1 MAADLVTRLL
11 LQNADFDRQLKESKK
26 QVENFEKG
34 INVMKS
40 SLGTVATALGLA
52 MGANE
57 AFNRV
62 MSSSQ
67 ALGDKYAATMES
79 VKRVTE
85 EFFYAVGSG
94 DLSTFNGGLRD
105 LIDLAKEAYNAMDQ
119 LGNVNISSSY
129 FDAKYGAAM
138 AEAKLQAKNKTL
150 TTEDREAGF
159 AKWKQ
164 ALSDQAGVNEAK
176 SKALM
181 DAILTTVR
189 SKAGYKGLDVNFK
202 DVENALAIDIAT
214 PERRTALKEMYSGQ
228 INDFNKAYAEIV
240 RRNNLT
246 TQQSGFGGVSQVTD
260 WNKVNAEAKPLLATY
275 KDAIIVNT
283 LLNKATDEQLQQ
295 IASLGAQYAN
305 VERAQADLQREYYES
320 LAEFRNS
327 KKSGPTTATVKSTT
341 ATVKSTTAK
350 AIYGEGSLGYLNQQL
365 SDLQKQYTSATETST
380 RLAIL
385 SAIDSVNKDKKA
397 IELEAELGNLKPLD
411 SSMPSPKG
419 KSVTDDLNNGN
430 IKVKG
435 VDPKAVSANLDY
447 VDSISQIGHAM
458 AGVTSIADEGAAS
471 WINYGTQVVSSIA
484 SAIPQIAALT
494 VAQKAQASANA
505 EVGVTG
511 AIASVASIP
520 IVGWIMAAA
529 AAASVISAMAAIP
542 KFAGGGIVP
551 GSSYYGDRV
560 PAMLNSGE
568 MVLNASQQANLFRM
582 IEGGSSGQMQAKVT
596 VEGDKLAVLIDRV
609 NAKRR
614 RVR

>member
-34 INVMKS
+34 INIMKS
-40 SLGTVATALGLA
+40 SLGAVAATFGLA

-62 MSSSQ
+62 ISSSQ
-67 ALGDKYAATMES
+67 TLGDKYASTMES

-94 DLSTFNGGLRD
+94 DLSTFTGGLRD

-138 AEAKLQAKNKTL
+138 AEAKLQAKNKTS

-159 AKWKQ
+159 AKWEQ
-164 ALSDQAGVNEAK
+164 ALSDQAGANDAK
-176 SKALM
+176 LKALM
-181 DAILTTVR
+181 DAILTTVK
-189 SKAGYKGLDVNFK
+189 SQAGYAGLNINFK
-202 DVENALAIDIAT
+202 DVENALAIDLAT
-214 PERRTALKEMYSGQ
+214 PERRTALKEMYAAQ
-228 INDFNKAYAEIV
+228 KDEFDKAYAEIV
-240 RRNNLT
+240 RRNSVT
-246 TQQSGFGGVSQVTD
+246 MQQSGFGGRSQVTD
-260 WNKVNAEAKPLLATY
+260 WSKVNAEAKPLLSTY

-327 KKSGPTTATVKSTT
+327 KKSGSTT
-341 ATVKSTTAK
+341 ASKSSPAK

-380 RLAIL
+380 RMAIL

-419 KSVTDDLNNGN
+419 KNVTDDLNNGN

-494 VAQKAQASANA
+494 AAQKAQASANA

>member
-40 SLGTVATALGLA
+40 SLGAVAATFGLA

-62 MSSSQ
+62 ISSSQ
-67 ALGDKYAATMES
+67 TLGDKYASTMES

-94 DLSTFNGGLRD
+94 DLSTFTGGLRD

-138 AEAKLQAKNKTL
+138 AEAKLQAKNKTS

-159 AKWKQ
+159 AKWEQ
-164 ALSDQAGVNEAK
+164 ALSDQAGANDAK
-176 SKALM
+176 LKALM
-181 DAILTTVR
+181 DAILTTVK
-189 SKAGYKGLDVNFK
+189 SQAGYAGLNINFK
-202 DVENALAIDIAT
+202 DVENALAIDLAT
-214 PERRTALKEMYSGQ
+214 PERRTALKEMYAAQ
-228 INDFNKAYAEIV
+228 KDEFDKAYAEIV
-240 RRNNLT
+240 RRNSVT

-260 WNKVNAEAKPLLATY
+260 WSKVNAEAKPLLSTY

-295 IASLGAQYAN
+295 IANLGAQYAN

-327 KKSGPTTATVKSTT
+327 KKSGSTT
-341 ATVKSTTAK
+341 ASKSSPAK

-365 SDLQKQYTSATETST
+365 SDLQKQYTLATETST
-380 RLAIL
+380 RMAIL

-411 SSMPSPKG
+411 SPMPSPKG
-419 KSVTDDLNNGN
+419 KNVTDDLNNGN

-582 IEGGSSGQMQAKVT
+582 IDGGSSGQMQAKVT

>member
-34 INVMKS
+34 INIMKS
-40 SLGTVATALGLA
+40 SLGTVAAAFGLA

-62 MSSSQ
+62 ISSSQ
-67 ALGDKYAATMES
+67 TLGDKYASTMES

-94 DLSTFNGGLRD
+94 DLSTFTGGLRD

-138 AEAKLQAKNKTL
+138 AEAKLQAKNKTS

-214 PERRTALKEMYSGQ
+214 PERRTALKEMYAAQ
-228 INDFNKAYAEIV
+228 IDEFNKAYAEV
-240 RRNNLT
+240 VSRNSIT
-246 TQQSGFGGVSQVTD
+246 TQQSGFGGITQETD
-260 WNKVNAEAKPLLATY
+260 RKKVNAEMKPLLATY

-341 ATVKSTTAK
+341 AK

-380 RLAIL
+380 RMAIL

-411 SSMPSPKG
+411 SSMQKPKG

>member
-67 ALGDKYAATMES
+67 ALGDKYASTMES

-94 DLSTFNGGLRD
+94 DLSTFTGGLRD

-159 AKWKQ
+159 AKWEQ

-214 PERRTALKEMYSGQ
+214 PERRTALKEMYAAQ
-228 INDFNKAYAEIV
+228 IDEFNKAYAEV
-240 RRNNLT
+240 VSRNSIT
-246 TQQSGFGGVSQVTD
+246 TQQSGFGGITQETD
-260 WNKVNAEAKPLLATY
+260 RKKVNAEMKPLLATY

-341 ATVKSTTAK
+341 AK

-365 SDLQKQYTSATETST
+365 SDLQKQYTSATEAST

-411 SSMPSPKG
+411 SSMQKPKG

-471 WINYGTQVVSSIA
+471 WINYGTQVVGSIA
-484 SAIPQIAALT
+484 SAIPQIVALT

-582 IEGGSSGQMQAKVT
+582 IDGGSSGQMRAKVT

>member
-67 ALGDKYAATMES
+67 ALGDKYASTMES

-94 DLSTFNGGLRD
+94 DLSTFTGGLRD

-138 AEAKLQAKNKTL
+138 AEAKLQAKNKTS

-159 AKWKQ
+159 AKWEQ
-164 ALSDQAGVNEAK
+164 ALSDQAGANDAK
-176 SKALM
+176 LKALM
-181 DAILTTVR
+181 DAILTTVK
-189 SKAGYKGLDVNFK
+189 SQAGYAGLNINFK
-202 DVENALAIDIAT
+202 DVENALAIDLAT
-214 PERRTALKEMYSGQ
+214 PERRTALKEMYAAQ
-228 INDFNKAYAEIV
+228 KDEFDKAYAEIV
-240 RRNNLT
+240 RRNSVT
-246 TQQSGFGGVSQVTD
+246 TQQSGFGGRSQVTD
-260 WNKVNAEAKPLLATY
+260 WSKVNAEAKPLLSTY

-327 KKSGPTTATVKSTT
+327 KKSGSTT
-341 ATVKSTTAK
+341 ASKSSPAK

-380 RLAIL
+380 RMAIL

-411 SSMPSPKG
+411 SSMQKPKG
-419 KSVTDDLNNGN
+419 KNVADDLKNGN

-435 VDPKAVSANLDY
+435 VEPKAVSANLNY
-447 VDSISQIGHAM
+447 VDSISQIGRAM
-458 AGVTSIADEGAAS
+458 ASVTSIADEGAAS

-494 VAQKAQASANA
+494 AAQKAQASANA
-505 EVGVTG
+505 EAGVTG

-520 IVGWIMAAA
+520 IVGWIMAASA
-529 AAASVISAMAAIP
+529 AAAVISAMAAIP

-582 IEGGSSGQMQAKVT
+582 INGGASGQMQAKVT

>member
-40 SLGTVATALGLA
+40 SLGAVAATFGLA

-62 MSSSQ
+62 ISSSQ
-67 ALGDKYAATMES
+67 TLGDKYASTMES

-159 AKWKQ
+159 AKWEQ

-327 KKSGPTTATVKSTT
+327 KKSGSTT
-341 ATVKSTTAK
+341 ASKSSPAK

-411 SSMPSPKG
+411 NSMQKPKG

-494 VAQKAQASANA
+494 AAQKAQASANA
-505 EVGVTG
+505 EAGVTG
-511 AIASVASIP
+511 AVASVASIP

-582 IEGGSSGQMQAKVT
+582 IDGGDSGQMQAKVT

>member
-67 ALGDKYAATMES
+67 ALGDKYASTMES

-94 DLSTFNGGLRD
+94 DLSTFTGGLRD

-138 AEAKLQAKNKTL
+138 AEAKLQAKNKTS

-260 WNKVNAEAKPLLATY
+260 WNKVNAEAKPLLSTY

-327 KKSGPTTATVKSTT
+327 KKSGSTT
-341 ATVKSTTAK
+341 ASNSSPAK

-380 RLAIL
+380 RMAIL

-411 SSMPSPKG
+411 SSMQKPKG
-419 KSVTDDLNNGN
+419 KNVTDDLNNGN

>member
-26 QVENFEKG
+26 QVKNFEKG
-34 INVMKS
+34 INIMKS
-40 SLGTVATALGLA
+40 SLGAVAATFGLA

-67 ALGDKYAATMES
+67 TLGDKYASTMES

-159 AKWKQ
+159 AKWEQ

-189 SKAGYKGLDVNFK
+189 SKSGYKGLDVNFK

-327 KKSGPTTATVKSTT
+327 KKSGSTT
-341 ATVKSTTAK
+341 ASNSSPAK

-380 RLAIL
+380 RMAIL

-411 SSMPSPKG
+411 SSMQKPKG

>member
-34 INVMKS
+34 INAMKS
-40 SLGTVATALGLA
+40 SLGAVAATFGLA

-62 MSSSQ
+62 ISSSQ
-67 ALGDKYAATMES
+67 TLGDKYASTMES

-94 DLSTFNGGLRD
+94 DLSTFTGGLRD

-138 AEAKLQAKNKTL
+138 AEAKLQAKNKTS

-159 AKWKQ
+159 AKWEQ
-164 ALSDQAGVNEAK
+164 ALSDQAGANDAK
-176 SKALM
+176 LKALM
-181 DAILTTVR
+181 DAILTTVK
-189 SKAGYKGLDVNFK
+189 SQAGYAGLNINFK
-202 DVENALAIDIAT
+202 DVENALAIDLAT
-214 PERRTALKEMYSGQ
+214 PERRASLKEMYSGQ
-228 INDFNKAYAEIV
+228 LNDFNKAYAEIV
-240 RRNNLT
+240 RRNSVT
-246 TQQSGFGGVSQVTD
+246 TQQSGFGGMSQVTD
-260 WNKVNAEAKPLLATY
+260 WSKVNAEAKPLLSTY

-295 IASLGAQYAN
+295 IANLGAQYAN

-327 KKSGPTTATVKSTT
+327 KKSGSTT
-341 ATVKSTTAK
+341 ASNSSPAK

-380 RLAIL
+380 RMAIL

-419 KSVTDDLNNGN
+419 KNVIDDLKNGN

-582 IEGGSSGQMQAKVT
+582 IDGGASGQMQAKVT

>member
-40 SLGTVATALGLA
+40 SLGAVAATLGLA

-62 MSSSQ
+62 ISSSQ
-67 ALGDKYAATMES
+67 TLGDKYASTMES

-94 DLSTFNGGLRD
+94 DLSTFTGGLRD
-105 LIDLAKEAYNAMDQ
+105 LIDLANEAYNAMDQ

-138 AEAKLQAKNKTL
+138 AEAKLQAKNKTS

-159 AKWKQ
+159 AKWEQ
-164 ALSDQAGVNEAK
+164 ALSDQSGANDAK
-176 SKALM
+176 LKALM
-181 DAILTTVR
+181 DAILTTVK
-189 SKAGYKGLDVNFK
+189 SQAGYAGLNINFK
-202 DVENALAIDIAT
+202 DVENALAIDLAT
-214 PERRTALKEMYSGQ
+214 PERRTALKEMYAAQ
-228 INDFNKAYAEIV
+228 KDEFDKAYAEIV
-240 RRNNLT
+240 SRNSVT
-246 TQQSGFGGVSQVTD
+246 TQQSGFGGMKQETD
-260 WNKVNAEAKPLLATY
+260 MGKVNAEVKPLLATY

-327 KKSGPTTATVKSTT
+327 KKSGSTT
-341 ATVKSTTAK
+341 ASNSSPAK

-380 RLAIL
+380 RMAIL

-411 SSMPSPKG
+411 SSMQKPKG
-419 KSVTDDLNNGN
+419 KSVTDDLKNGN

-551 GSSYYGDRV
+551 GSSYYGDHV

>member
-34 INVMKS
+34 INAMKS
-40 SLGTVATALGLA
+40 SLGAVAATFGLA

-62 MSSSQ
+62 ISSSQ
-67 ALGDKYAATMES
+67 TLGDKYASTMES

-94 DLSTFNGGLRD
+94 DLSTFTGGLRD

-138 AEAKLQAKNKTL
+138 AEAKLQAKNKTS

-159 AKWKQ
+159 AKWEQ
-164 ALSDQAGVNEAK
+164 ALSDQAGANDAK
-176 SKALM
+176 LKALM
-181 DAILTTVR
+181 DAILTTVK
-189 SKAGYKGLDVNFK
+189 SQAGYAGLNINFK
-202 DVENALAIDIAT
+202 DVENALAIDLAT
-214 PERRTALKEMYSGQ
+214 PERRASLKEMYSGQ
-228 INDFNKAYAEIV
+228 LNDFNKAYAEIV
-240 RRNNLT
+240 RRNSVT
-246 TQQSGFGGVSQVTD
+246 TQQSGFGGMSQVTD
-260 WNKVNAEAKPLLATY
+260 WSKVNAEAKPLLATY

-327 KKSGPTTATVKSTT
+327 KKSGSTT
-341 ATVKSTTAK
+341 ASNSSPAK

-380 RLAIL
+380 RMAIL

-397 IELEAELGNLKPLD
+397 IELGAELGNLKPLD
-411 SSMPSPKG
+411 SSMQKPKG
-419 KSVTDDLNNGN
+419 KNVTDDLKNGN

-435 VDPKAVSANLDY
+435 VDPKEVSTNLDY

-458 AGVTSIADEGAAS
+458 AVVTSIADEGAAS

-582 IEGGSSGQMQAKVT
+582 IEGGGGAGQMQAKVT

>member
-34 INVMKS
+34 INIMKS
-40 SLGTVATALGLA
+40 SLGAVAATLGLA

-67 ALGDKYAATMES
+67 TLGDKYASTMES

-94 DLSTFNGGLRD
+94 DLSTFTGGLRD

-138 AEAKLQAKNKTL
+138 AEAKLQAKNKTS

-159 AKWKQ
+159 AKWEQ
-164 ALSDQAGVNEAK
+164 TLSDQAGANDAK
-176 SKALM
+176 LKALM
-181 DAILTTVR
+181 DAILTTVK
-189 SKAGYKGLDVNFK
+189 SQAGYAGLNINFK
-202 DVENALAIDIAT
+202 DVENALAIDLAT
-214 PERRTALKEMYSGQ
+214 PERRTALKEMYAAQ
-228 INDFNKAYAEIV
+228 KDEFDKAYAEIV
-240 RRNNLT
+240 SRNSVT
-246 TQQSGFGGVSQVTD
+246 TQQSGFGGMKQETD
-260 WNKVNAEAKPLLATY
+260 MGKVNAEVKPLLATY

-327 KKSGPTTATVKSTT
+327 KKSGSTT
-341 ATVKSTTAK
+341 ASNSSPAK

-380 RLAIL
+380 RMAIL

-411 SSMPSPKG
+411 SSMQKPKG

-494 VAQKAQASANA
+494 VAQKAQANANM
-505 EVGVTG
+505 G
-511 AIASVASIP
+511 ALASGAGASVASIP
-520 IVGWIMAAA
+520 IVGWIMAGAA
-529 AAASVISAMAAIP
+529 IASVISAMAAIP

>member
-40 SLGTVATALGLA
+40 SLGAVAATFGLA

-62 MSSSQ
+62 ISSSQ
-67 ALGDKYAATMES
+67 TLGDKYASTMES

-138 AEAKLQAKNKTL
+138 AEAKLQAKNKTS

-159 AKWKQ
+159 AKWEQ
-164 ALSDQAGVNEAK
+164 ALSDQAGANDAK
-176 SKALM
+176 LKALM
-181 DAILTTVR
+181 DAILTTVK
-189 SKAGYKGLDVNFK
+189 SKAGYAGLNINFK
-202 DVENALAIDIAT
+202 DVENALAIDLAT
-214 PERRTALKEMYSGQ
+214 PERRASLKEMYSGQ
-228 INDFNKAYAEIV
+228 LNDFNKAYAKIV
-240 RRNNLT
+240 RRNSVT
-246 TQQSGFGGVSQVTD
+246 TQQSGFGGMSQVTD
-260 WNKVNAEAKPLLATY
+260 WSKVNAEAKPLLATY

-341 ATVKSTTAK
+341 AKVS
-350 AIYGEGSLGYLNQQL
+350 YEEGSLGYLNQQL

-380 RLAIL
+380 RMAIL
-385 SAIDSVNKDKKA
+385 SAIDSVNKDKNA

-411 SSMPSPKG
+411 SSMQKPKG
-419 KSVTDDLNNGN
+419 KNVTDDLNNGN

-447 VDSISQIGHAM
+447 IDSISQIGHAM

>member
-138 AEAKLQAKNKTL
+138 AEAKPQAKNKTL

-159 AKWKQ
+159 AKWEQ

-202 DVENALAIDIAT
+202 DVDNALAIDIAT
-214 PERRTALKEMYSGQ
+214 PERRTALK
-228 INDFNKAYAEIV
+228 
-240 RRNNLT
+240 
-246 TQQSGFGGVSQVTD
+246 
-260 WNKVNAEAKPLLATY
+260 
-275 KDAIIVNT
+275 
-283 LLNKATDEQLQQ
+283 
-295 IASLGAQYAN
+295 
-305 VERAQADLQREYYES
+305 
-320 LAEFRNS
+320 
-327 KKSGPTTATVKSTT
+327 
-341 ATVKSTTAK
+341 
-350 AIYGEGSLGYLNQQL
+350 
-365 SDLQKQYTSATETST
+365 
-380 RLAIL
+380 
-385 SAIDSVNKDKKA
+385 
-397 IELEAELGNLKPLD
+397 
-411 SSMPSPKG
+411 
-419 KSVTDDLNNGN
+419 
-430 IKVKG
+430 
-435 VDPKAVSANLDY
+435 
-447 VDSISQIGHAM
+447 
-458 AGVTSIADEGAAS
+458 
-471 WINYGTQVVSSIA
+471 
-484 SAIPQIAALT
+484 
-494 VAQKAQASANA
+494 
-505 EVGVTG
+505 
-511 AIASVASIP
+511 
-520 IVGWIMAAA
+520 
-529 AAASVISAMAAIP
+529 
-542 KFAGGGIVP
+542 
-551 GSSYYGDRV
+551 
-560 PAMLNSGE
+560 
-568 MVLNASQQANLFRM
+568 
-582 IEGGSSGQMQAKVT
+582 
-596 VEGDKLAVLIDRV
+596 
-609 NAKRR
+609 
-614 RVR
+614 

>member
-40 SLGTVATALGLA
+40 SLGAVAATFGLA

-62 MSSSQ
+62 ISSSQ
-67 ALGDKYAATMES
+67 TLGDKYASTMES

-138 AEAKLQAKNKTL
+138 AEAKLQAKNKTS

-159 AKWKQ
+159 AKWEQ
-164 ALSDQAGVNEAK
+164 ALSDQAGANDAK
-176 SKALM
+176 LKALM
-181 DAILTTVR
+181 DAILTTVK
-189 SKAGYKGLDVNFK
+189 SQAGYKGLDVNFK
-202 DVENALAIDIAT
+202 DVENALAIDLAA
-214 PERRTALKEMYSGQ
+214 PERRASLKEMYSGQ
-228 INDFNKAYAEIV
+228 LNDFNKAYAEIV
-240 RRNNLT
+240 RRNSVT
-246 TQQSGFGGVSQVTD
+246 MQQSGFGGRSQVTD
-260 WNKVNAEAKPLLATY
+260 WSKVNAEAKPLLSTY

-327 KKSGPTTATVKSTT
+327 KKSGSTT
-341 ATVKSTTAK
+341 ASKSSPAK

-365 SDLQKQYTSATETST
+365 SDLQKQYASATETST
-380 RLAIL
+380 RMAIL

-411 SSMPSPKG
+411 SSMQKPKG
-419 KSVTDDLNNGN
+419 KNVTDDLKNGN

-582 IEGGSSGQMQAKVT
+582 IDGGSSGQMQAKVT

>member
-40 SLGTVATALGLA
+40 SLGAVAATFGLA

-62 MSSSQ
+62 ISSSQ
-67 ALGDKYAATMES
+67 TLGDKYASTMES

-94 DLSTFNGGLRD
+94 DLSTFTGGLRD

-138 AEAKLQAKNKTL
+138 AEAKLQAKNKTS

-159 AKWKQ
+159 AKWEQ
-164 ALSDQAGVNEAK
+164 ALSDQAGANDAK
-176 SKALM
+176 LKALM
-181 DAILTTVR
+181 DAILTTVK
-189 SKAGYKGLDVNFK
+189 SQAGYKGLDVNFK
-202 DVENALAIDIAT
+202 DVENALAIDLAT

-228 INDFNKAYAEIV
+228 LNDFNKAYAEIV
-240 RRNNLT
+240 RRNSVT
-246 TQQSGFGGVSQVTD
+246 TQQSGFGGMSQVTD
-260 WNKVNAEAKPLLATY
+260 WSKVNAEAKPLLSTY

-295 IASLGAQYAN
+295 IANLGAQYAN

-327 KKSGPTTATVKSTT
+327 KKSGSTT
-341 ATVKSTTAK
+341 ASKSSPAQ
-350 AIYGEGSLGYLNQQL
+350 ISYEEGSLGYLNQQL

-385 SAIDSVNKDKKA
+385 SAIDSVNKNKKA
-397 IELEAELGNLKPLD
+397 IELEAELGNLNPLD

-419 KSVTDDLNNGN
+419 KNVTDDLKNGN

-435 VDPKAVSANLDY
+435 VEPKAVSANLDY
-447 VDSISQIGHAM
+447 VDSISQIGRAM
-458 AGVTSIADEGAAS
+458 ASVTSIADEGAAS

-494 VAQKAQASANA
+494 VAQKAQANANA

-511 AIASVASIP
+511 AVASVASIP

-568 MVLNASQQANLFRM
+568 MILNGSQQANLFRL
-582 IEGGSSGQMQAKVT
+582 IEGGGAGQMQAKVT